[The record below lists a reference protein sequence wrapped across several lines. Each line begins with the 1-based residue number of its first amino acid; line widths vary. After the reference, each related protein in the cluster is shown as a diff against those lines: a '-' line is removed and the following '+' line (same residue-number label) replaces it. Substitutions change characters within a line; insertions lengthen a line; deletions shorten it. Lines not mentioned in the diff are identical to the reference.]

1 MTKNKRGK
9 TRRKTQR
16 GGGWLDNWDI
26 FGLFTTSES
35 KPYGTESSGIITDVN
50 NFTTGAVD
58 KLTNAGN
65 YISDTV
71 SAPFSSSPDNKIMS
85 TNTNYTA
92 PPSQPSQSQYS
103 GGKHGKKRH
112 SKTKKGGKGGLGLTY
127 YATPV
132 SGANVAQPT
141 TWQFYENGPNQ
152 YSISGGS
159 KRRRCKRKSRKSC
172 KTRRRH
178 KKH

>member
-1 MTKNKRGK
+1 MTKNRRGK
-9 TRRKTQR
+9 TRSKTQR
-16 GGGWLDNWDI
+16 GGVWYNPLTW
-26 FGLFTTSES
+26 FES
-35 KPYGTESSGIITDVN
+35 DPYKTESSSIITDAN

-58 KLTNAGN
+58 KLTNARDYVAN
-65 YISDTV
+65 TV
-71 SAPFSSSPDNKIMS
+71 SAQFSSSPDNATMP
-85 TNTNYTA
+85 TTEYRV
-92 PPSQPSQSQYS
+92 PPSQPYS
-103 GGKHGKKRH
+103 GGKHRRKRRH

-141 TWQFYENGPNQ
+141 TLQFYENGTNQ

-159 KRRRCKRKSRKSC
+159 KRRKSRKSC

>member
-1 MTKNKRGK
+1 MTKNRRGK
-9 TRRKTQR
+9 TRSKTQR
-16 GGGWLDNWDI
+16 GGVWYNPLTW
-26 FGLFTTSES
+26 FESENDS
-35 KPYGTESSGIITDVN
+35 PYGQSSSNSGFFSSAMN
-50 NFTTGAVD
+50 NVDNMATG
-58 KLTNAGN
+58 LTNSVTNFGTSVAKK
-65 YISDTV
+65 V
-71 SAPFSSSPDNKIMS
+71 SEPFSSSPDNTNMS
-85 TNTNYTA
+85 TNTNYT
-92 PPSQPSQSQYS
+92 QYQSQQPYNSS
-103 GGKHGKKRH
+103 GGKHRRKRRH

-141 TWQFYENGPNQ
+141 TLQFYENGPNQ

-159 KRRRCKRKSRKSC
+159 KRRKSRKSC